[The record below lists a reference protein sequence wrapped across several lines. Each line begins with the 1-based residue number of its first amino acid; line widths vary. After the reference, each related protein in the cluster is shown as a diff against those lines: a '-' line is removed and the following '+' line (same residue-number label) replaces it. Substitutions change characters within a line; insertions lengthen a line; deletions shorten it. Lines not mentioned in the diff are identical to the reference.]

1 MGVKQILEAQ
11 SVGFISLHDLLIRLT
26 QIEGSTYQEA
36 ATCLYRLLDEK
47 GSIDANG
54 DEPPPYW
61 YTNRVLE
68 GMRIGTNSDR
78 QDAEL
83 CLRQAALSGQP
94 QEWSF
99 DDEIPF

>member
-11 SVGFISLHDLLIRLT
+11 SAGFISLHDLLIRLT
-26 QIEGSTYQEA
+26 QMEGSTYQEA

-47 GSIDANG
+47 DFCDANG
-54 DEPPPYW
+54 DEPPPHW

-68 GMRIGTNSDR
+68 GMRIGTNSDQR
-78 QDAEL
+78 DAWD
-83 CLRQAALSGQP
+83 CLRQAACSGRP